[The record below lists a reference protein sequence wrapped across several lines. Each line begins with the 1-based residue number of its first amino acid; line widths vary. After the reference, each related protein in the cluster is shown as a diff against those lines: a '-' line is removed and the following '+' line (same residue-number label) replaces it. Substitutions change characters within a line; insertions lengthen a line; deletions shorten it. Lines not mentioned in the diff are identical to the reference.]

1 MRVNVVSTEQT
12 YVRLALELRP
22 KICVIENVQQFKSA
36 PVFDAAIK
44 GLQGGGYITAHKV
57 LNSADFGVPQQRK
70 RLFVLGIR
78 SDVAL
83 KIDLV
88 KEDDLEQLFPAGQSD
103 VIATVREAL
112 DGILAPPEER
122 DFLLSSMRRS
132 AHYEV
137 LKAIPKN
144 PPKKTRM
151 SMIDKQWQ
159 SDFSLDRA
167 SWVRPCPT
175 ITSLDQQVG
184 QGGIC
189 HPEEDRLFT
198 INELSRL
205 MGLPDDYALSGTW
218 NQKAKT
224 IGNMVPPIMM
234 AALAKSLYEKV
245 ILPSRRNAGTKYI
258 TAKTDYGEKE
268 TLKKWKGRF
277 LDESDLDE
285 IIHVTEDTVILRPD
299 ALLEGSG
306 APIAYVIT
314 NAFPDDSMRDVLYG
328 IEGSSVMR
336 ANCASRIDPVEMA
349 AKGLIE
355 GEHYKLRT
363 PNSYHTRTKS
373 PARNELS
380 VFRFLPTCG
389 S

>member
-1 MRVNVVSTEQT
+1 
-12 YVRLALELRP
+12 
-22 KICVIENVQQFKSA
+22 
-36 PVFDAAIK
+36 
-44 GLQGGGYITAHKV
+44 
-57 LNSADFGVPQQRK
+57 
-70 RLFVLGIR
+70 
-78 SDVAL
+78 
-83 KIDLV
+83 
-88 KEDDLEQLFPAGQSD
+88 
-103 VIATVREAL
+103 
-112 DGILAPPEER
+112 
-122 DFLLSSMRRS
+122 
-132 AHYEV
+132 
-137 LKAIPKN
+137 
-144 PPKKTRM
+144 M